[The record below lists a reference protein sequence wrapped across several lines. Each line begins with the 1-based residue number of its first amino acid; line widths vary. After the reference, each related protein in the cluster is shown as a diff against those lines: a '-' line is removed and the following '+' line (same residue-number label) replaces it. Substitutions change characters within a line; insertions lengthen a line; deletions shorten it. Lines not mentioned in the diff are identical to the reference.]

1 MRILIATGIY
11 PPAVGGPSQYAKNV
25 KMEWEKKG
33 YMVKVRTFRFE
44 RYLPSGFRH
53 FFYFLKIIPEV
64 LWCDFIFMLAGR
76 QLALQNFLERKSLSV
91 LAVTFSGK
99 DTLKETKSLF
109 S

>member
-64 LWCDFIFMLAGR
+64 LWCDFIFVLDT
-76 QLALQNFLERKSLSV
+76 FSV
-91 LAVTFSGK
+91 GWAVTFSGK
-99 DTLKETKSLF
+99 DTLKETKSSF